1 MPNEFGRN
9 LRVSKEIKRE
19 LAPLVQRLANESHAG
34 IVTITGVDVAPD
46 LRHAKVYVSCLG
58 KPPAEVIEILNRAAG
73 HLRHHLAQQLRMKVL
88 PRIHFLHDE
97 SLERGARISALLHT
111 LDTGRPAP
119 DDSDLSDE
127 AGS

>member
-34 IVTITGVDVAPD
+34 IVTVTGVDVAPD

-58 KPPAEVIEILNRAAG
+58 KPSAEVIEILNRAAG

-88 PRIHFLHDE
+88 PRIHFSHDE
-97 SLERGARISALLHT
+97 SLERGARISALLHS
-111 LDTGRPAP
+111 LDPGKPAP
-119 DDSDLSDE
+119 GDTDVSDE